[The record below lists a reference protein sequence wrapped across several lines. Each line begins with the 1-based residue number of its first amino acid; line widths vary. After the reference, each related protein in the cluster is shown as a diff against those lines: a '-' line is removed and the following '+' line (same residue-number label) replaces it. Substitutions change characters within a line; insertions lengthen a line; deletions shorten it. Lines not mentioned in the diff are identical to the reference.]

1 MVILRSIKDVD
12 DWNYDETA
20 GEEDTKHEDWIRQFI
35 VKWIT
40 TLFDLPEEDNG
51 DKKKRLFSSYR
62 EELDIV
68 TRNQISYQRMILMM
82 TFRSIT
88 KRITM
93 DGMTMM
99 MISRLAISKRVI
111 LKITMTTMAMVS
123 IWLNQIR
130 CHWMLFKTPPQV
142 SNVIEDDP
150 DITDDQD
157 DRYGFDDT
165 PGNDSDDEYG
175 NPGKNGNSDLKR
187 IMWTLISKKFKT
199 KTTIPKVSKP
209 VMMV

>member
-1 MVILRSIKDVD
+1 
-12 DWNYDETA
+12 
-20 GEEDTKHEDWIRQFI
+20 
-35 VKWIT
+35 
-40 TLFDLPEEDNG
+40 
-51 DKKKRLFSSYR
+51 
-62 EELDIV
+62 
-68 TRNQISYQRMILMM
+68 
-82 TFRSIT
+82 
-88 KRITM
+88 
-93 DGMTMM
+93 
-99 MISRLAISKRVI
+99 
-111 LKITMTTMAMVS
+111 
-123 IWLNQIR
+123 
-130 CHWMLFKTPPQV
+130 MLFKTPPQV

>member
-1 MVILRSIKDVD
+1 MKLLSVFCFVLAIFLLFIELSAVLLYLECENLTSNAPKVSASASLGLTAMVILRSIKDVD

-123 IWLNQIR
+123 I
-130 CHWMLFKTPPQV
+130 
-142 SNVIEDDP
+142 
-150 DITDDQD
+150 
-157 DRYGFDDT
+157 
-165 PGNDSDDEYG
+165 
-175 NPGKNGNSDLKR
+175 
-187 IMWTLISKKFKT
+187 
-199 KTTIPKVSKP
+199 
-209 VMMV
+209 